1 MELERPRARWK
12 VGIGVAAAT
21 AIVGYVL
28 YRLLFPET
36 ARQAAIKLLGC
47 IERSDA
53 RCLDGYVHQTERE
66 GLDLDVEKLEKL
78 LKETTGKIVQ
88 SGGSPGQLTVD
99 VQPEQARATAQRDY
113 AGANGVRVAINIT
126 VQAGDDGLTCSPI
139 VWQIV
144 KCACLA
150 RAVERAEGPSRIP
163 AEFAAALREQVPTY
177 QRIGLTGVVEPST
190 DLHAQS
196 WETLIQ
202 HWENVALDVA
212 NRKKTA
218 QTP

>member
-1 MELERPRARWK
+1 VIA
-12 VGIGVAAAT
+12 
-21 AIVGYVL
+21 GYIL

-53 RCLDGYVHQTERE
+53 GCLFGYVHETERD
-66 GLDLDVEKLEKL
+66 GLGLDVEKLEKL
-78 LKETTGKIVQ
+78 LRETTGRIVQ
-88 SGGSPGQLTVD
+88 EGGSPGQLTVD

-113 AGANGVRVAINIT
+113 AGKNGVRVAITIT
-126 VQAGDDGLTCSPI
+126 VQAGDEGLTCSPI

-150 RAVERAEGPSRIP
+150 KALERAEGPTRIP
-163 AEFAAALREQVPTY
+163 AEFAAALREQVPVY
-177 QRIGLTGVVEPST
+177 ERIGLTGVVEPST

-212 NRKKTA
+212 SRKSTA